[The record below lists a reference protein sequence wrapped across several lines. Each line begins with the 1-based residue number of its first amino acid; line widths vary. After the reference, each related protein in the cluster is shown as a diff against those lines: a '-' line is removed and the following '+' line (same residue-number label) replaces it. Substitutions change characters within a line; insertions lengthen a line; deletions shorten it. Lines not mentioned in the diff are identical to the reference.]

1 MLRSLVDLELSGNNL
16 TGSIPS
22 SIGNLENLITL
33 YLYDNQLSGSI
44 PQEVGMLSSLVDLEL
59 SGNKLTGSIPSSIG
73 NLGSLTTL
81 YLHDN
86 HLSGNIP
93 PEFGKLSS
101 LQILDLAANDLSG
114 SIPGALEECM
124 KLFNLNLSN
133 NRLGESI
140 PAEIGRIHNLQNLDL
155 GYNLLIGKIP
165 QQIGELQRLETL
177 NLSHN
182 ELSGLIPSS
191 FDNMLNLTSVDVSF
205 NQLDGAIPKLKAFQE
220 APFDALR
227 GCGTVYR
234 ANFTSGQLVAVKKL
248 HVSPDGDLANLKGF
262 TSEIY
267 ALTNI
272 LHHNIVKLH
281 GYCSHQRHSFLVYE
295 FLEGR
300 SLGKIL
306 SSEDHVL
313 YFDWIK
319 RVNVVKD
326 VANAL
331 SYMHHDCSP
340 AIIHRDISNKN
351 VLLDLQTFGYAAHEL
366 AYTMEVNER
375 CDVYSFG
382 VLTMEV
388 IMGKQPGD
396 LIFFLSSSSSSS
408 SSTST
413 AHGILLKDVL
423 DQRLPTPENQ
433 VAEQVVVVAKLAFAC
448 LHANPPSRPTM
459 RQVAMK
465 LSDDLRSHLQNEF
478 HMITLGQLISTA
490 QPLEYLPSILGLPI
504 FFDFLHSNISIVLG
518 DGFRCSFWNDSWIDA
533 GCFKLAFPR
542 LYMLS
547 QDKEASVF
555 DIFSRRFSSSGWVL
569 NFRRNPYSWESVD
582 LSALVHVLN
591 SVPELR
597 PGVEDKLVWNFGASR
612 VYSVKSAYEWLSSI
626 NSSGLVVPRV
636 LVFWTPVVPLCS
648 TFVIHVL
655 KMSVMSFFIARNEIK
670 FAGSDVN
677 WLVSWLL
684 LSISLFAAALCYYI
698 VVCLLLLSIVVVA
711 ALCWLAAALCCLA
724 AVAIAAVLI
733 YYYVFA
739 VLPCF
744 GLSAG
749 WFLTN

>member
-1 MLRSLVDLELSGNNL
+1 MSNNNISGE
-16 TGSIPS
+16 IPS
-22 SIGNLENLITL
+22 EIMDST
-33 YLYDNQLSGSI
+33 QLC
-44 PQEVGMLSSLVDLEL
+44 VLDLSSNDIVGEIPM
-59 SGNKLTGSIPSSIG
+59 KLKRMVSLF
-73 NLGSLTTL
+73 NLKLNN
-81 YLHDN
+81 N

-93 PEFGKLSS
+93 PEFGKLSN

-114 SIPGALEECM
+114 SIPGALGECI

-140 PAEIGRIHNLQNLDL
+140 PAEIGRIHNLQILDL
-155 GYNLLIGKIP
+155 GYDLLIGKIP

-205 NQLDGAIPKLKAFQE
+205 NQLDGAIPKLKAFRE

-227 GCGTVYR
+227 GNKGLCGNATGLKTCPAKMNNGAAKKNSTKLVIVLLVFCKKYRKKKNDPRRLNNENLFAIWSYDGKMVYESIIEATENFGTKHCVGEGGCGTVYQ
-234 ANFTSGQLVAVKKL
+234 ADLASGQLVAVKKL
-248 HVSPDGDLANLKGF
+248 QVSPDGDLANLKGISDF
-262 TSEIY
+262 GTTRFMKPDSSNWTSF
-267 ALTNI
+267 A
-272 LHHNIVKLH
+272 
-281 GYCSHQRHSFLVYE
+281 G
-295 FLEGR
+295 
-300 SLGKIL
+300 
-306 SSEDHVL
+306 
-313 YFDWIK
+313 
-319 RVNVVKD
+319 
-326 VANAL
+326 
-331 SYMHHDCSP
+331 
-340 AIIHRDISNKN
+340 
-351 VLLDLQTFGYAAHEL
+351 TFGYATPEL

-388 IMGKQPGD
+388 IMGKHPGD

-490 QPLEYLPSILGLPI
+490 QPLEYLPSILGL
-504 FFDFLHSNISIVLG
+504 
-518 DGFRCSFWNDSWIDA
+518 
-533 GCFKLAFPR
+533 
-542 LYMLS
+542 
-547 QDKEASVF
+547 
-555 DIFSRRFSSSGWVL
+555 RRFSSSGWVL
-569 NFRRNPYSWESVD
+569 SFRRNPYSCESVD
-582 LSALVHVLN
+582 LSTLVHVLN

-597 PGVEDKLVWNFGASR
+597 PGVEDKLVWNFGTSR

-648 TFVIHVL
+648 VFVIPVL

-677 WLVSWLL
+677 WLVSWLR
-684 LSISLFAAALCYYI
+684 LSISLFAAALCCYI
-698 VVCLLLLSIVVVA
+698 VVCLLLLSIVV
-711 ALCWLAAALCCLA
+711 AAALCCLA
-724 AVAIAAVLI
+724 AVAAVLI
-733 YYYVFA
+733 YCCVFA